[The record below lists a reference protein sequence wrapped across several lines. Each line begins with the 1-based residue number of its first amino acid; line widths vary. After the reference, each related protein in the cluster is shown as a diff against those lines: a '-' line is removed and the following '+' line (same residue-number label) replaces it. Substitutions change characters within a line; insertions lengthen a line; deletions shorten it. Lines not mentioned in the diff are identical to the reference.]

1 MPRDGAG
8 RRSPM
13 NGRLT
18 AGGRMGLQDPVPMGD
33 GGGSGHNLADP
44 AGVVMPGAPIQERK

>member
-1 MPRDGAG
+1 
-8 RRSPM
+8 M